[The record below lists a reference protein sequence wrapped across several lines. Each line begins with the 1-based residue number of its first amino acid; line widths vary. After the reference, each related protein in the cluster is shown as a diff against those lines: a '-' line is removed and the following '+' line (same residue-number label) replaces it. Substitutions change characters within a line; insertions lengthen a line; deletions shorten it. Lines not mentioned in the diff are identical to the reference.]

1 MNQYDVIVRPIVT
14 EKSSLLKD
22 GGNQYVFEVAR
33 TANKI
38 EIAKA
43 VEQLFK
49 VKVMSV
55 QRHEHR
61 GQEEAPRKV
70 TRGNVPTGGRP
81 SSRSIRRIKFLSLKV
96 RDGSKRI

>member
-1 MNQYDVIVRPIVT
+1 MNQYDIVVRPIVT
-14 EKSSLLKD
+14 EKSSLMKE

-49 VKVMSV
+49 VKVVSV
-55 QRHEHR
+55 RVMNMEGKARRLGKHT
-61 GQEEAPRKV
+61 GKKPDWRKAIV
-70 TRGNVPTGGRP
+70 KLNPKDKIPFFEGA
-81 SSRSIRRIKFLSLKV
+81 
-96 RDGSKRI
+96 

>member
-1 MNQYDVIVRPIVT
+1 MNQYDVVVRPIVT
-14 EKSSLLKD
+14 EKTSLLKE

-49 VKVMSV
+49 VQVLSVRVMNMEGKTRRLGKHS
-55 QRHEHR
+55 
-61 GQEEAPRKV
+61 GKKPDWRKAIV
-70 TRGNVPTGGRP
+70 KLNPKDKIPFFEGA
-81 SSRSIRRIKFLSLKV
+81 
-96 RDGSKRI
+96 

>member
-1 MNQYDVIVRPIVT
+1 MNQYDVVVRPIVT

-43 VEQLFK
+43 VERLFT
-49 VKVMSV
+49 VTVMSV
-55 QRHEHR
+55 RVMNIEGKKR
-61 GQEEAPRKV
+61 RLGKSSGKRPDWRKAIV
-70 TRGNVPTGGRP
+70 
-81 SSRSIRRIKFLSLKV
+81 KV
-96 RDGSKRI
+96 NPKDKISFFEGA

>member
-43 VEQLFK
+43 VERLFK
-49 VKVMSV
+49 VKVVSV
-55 QRHEHR
+55 RVMNMEGKKRRLGKHSGKR
-61 GQEEAPRKV
+61 PDWRKAIV
-70 TRGNVPTGGRP
+70 
-81 SSRSIRRIKFLSLKV
+81 KV
-96 RDGSKRI
+96 NPKDKISFFEGA